1 MLPSS
6 PNSLLRLLHLVKQLQ
21 LGAHIPL
28 ADVVEPVL
36 LLLVVLLGD
45 PGRRLPPVQIQ
56 TERFVLAALAN
67 LRRRVLAVAV
77 RGSSACRRV
86 VLTGAVMLVGQLV
99 VVAGGGGRGGR
110 GGRVDAERRIRY
122 GKGLEGLT
130 LALKVLDDL
139 GDLGRARVGDCGEGT
154 VVPEERVGT
163 RERTDVVRAVGED
176 RRRAVLAVEQLVRKL
191 VLLDHAV
198 NLRVQRQPVDQ
209 SHVDRPRVN
218 VHVAQ
223 HRVVPIVE
231 LFPYRIRQLQ
241 VVHAAQRTHVR
252 RRRLVKQQNA
262 RTIVQRLI
270 RRQLQVL
277 QLPRNTPSN
286 TLVNAPT
293 NRQPVRR
300 LKVDLL
306 PTRTRRRP
314 VRRRRAKVL
323 VQARKEPTLR
333 RAPPRQYPRRL
344 QHPLAQHTRR
354 TLLNPTSL
362 TLLRPAVRVAPV
374 RIRLLLGG
382 GRFDRT
388 ALVQRVAGELGKVG
402 AVLFH
407 PRRTAQGD
415 LPREGVGRYRGG
427 AVVFRGAGAGSGPVV
442 GAVFFREFGFAL

>member
-1 MLPSS
+1 M
-6 PNSLLRLLHLVKQLQ
+6 
-21 LGAHIPL
+21 
-28 ADVVEPVL
+28 
-36 LLLVVLLGD
+36 
-45 PGRRLPPVQIQ
+45 
-56 TERFVLAALAN
+56 
-67 LRRRVLAVAV
+67 
-77 RGSSACRRV
+77 
-86 VLTGAVMLVGQLV
+86 
-99 VVAGGGGRGGR
+99 
-110 GGRVDAERRIRY
+110 
-122 GKGLEGLT
+122 
-130 LALKVLDDL
+130 
-139 GDLGRARVGDCGEGT
+139 
-154 VVPEERVGT
+154 
-163 RERTDVVRAVGED
+163 
-176 RRRAVLAVEQLVRKL
+176 
-191 VLLDHAV
+191 
-198 NLRVQRQPVDQ
+198 NLRVQCQPVDQ

-252 RRRLVKQQNA
+252 RGRLVKQQNA

-270 RRQLQVL
+270 RRQFQVL

-286 TLVNAPT
+286 TLINAPT

-300 LKVDLL
+300 LKVHLL

-314 VRRRRAKVL
+314 VRRRRTKVL

-333 RAPPRQYPRRL
+333 RTPPRQYPRRL

-354 TLLNPTSL
+354 TLLNRSTSL
-362 TLLRPAVRVAPV
+362 TLPPPAVRVAPV
-374 RIRLLLGG
+374 HIRLLLGG

-388 ALVQRVAGELGKVG
+388 ALVQRVAGEFGKVG